1 MEEDVDS
8 DKVSSS
14 LDDGA
19 TSSSGGTTT
28 TYGPALNYKPNNKFT
43 ASVKL
48 LEANLGDTSKFAE
61 VVDKSSSFY
70 VEHGCDSSKVSVDGV
85 GKYEQTPV
93 PLVVQFTC
101 CKLLTCWN
109 LKLVNYVNEQ
119 EL

>member
-1 MEEDVDS
+1 MEDDVDS
-8 DKVSSS
+8 DNVSSS

-70 VEHGCDSSKVSVDGV
+70 VEHGMNFTRSSEGSNVPVDGV
-85 GKYEQTPV
+85 GE
-93 PLVVQFTC
+93 
-101 CKLLTCWN
+101 
-109 LKLVNYVNEQ
+109 
-119 EL
+119 

>member
-1 MEEDVDS
+1 MDEDQDDS
-8 DKVSSS
+8 
-14 LDDGA
+14 DGA

-70 VEHGCDSSKVSVDGV
+70 VEHGMNFTRSSEGSNVPVDGV
-85 GKYEQTPV
+85 GE
-93 PLVVQFTC
+93 
-101 CKLLTCWN
+101 
-109 LKLVNYVNEQ
+109 
-119 EL
+119 

>member
-1 MEEDVDS
+1 MEDDVDS
-8 DKVSSS
+8 DNVSSS

-70 VEHGCDSSKVSVDGV
+70 VEHGMNFTRSIQKQSSCGRRWRVAM
-85 GKYEQTPV
+85 
-93 PLVVQFTC
+93 
-101 CKLLTCWN
+101 
-109 LKLVNYVNEQ
+109 EQ
-119 EL
+119 EFFEGDTMSPRTEECLST

>member
-61 VVDKSSSFY
+61 VVDKS
-70 VEHGCDSSKVSVDGV
+70 
-85 GKYEQTPV
+85 
-93 PLVVQFTC
+93 
-101 CKLLTCWN
+101 
-109 LKLVNYVNEQ
+109 
-119 EL
+119 